1 MGITAY
7 QQKRMDGLQ
16 QGVHALDITDQAVV
30 EKKNQAF
37 PCFRRSQFMERAGS
51 SNPDVSLIQDMRL
64 AVNHH
69 RIFIFKRHD
78 DFKRGMPV
86 KRVILVFPVVPET
99 NAL

>member
-1 MGITAY
+1 
-7 QQKRMDGLQ
+7 MDGLQ

-37 PCFRRSQFMERAGS
+37 PCFRCSQLMERAGG